1 MIITIEDI
9 PEGYH
14 WELHEGDAI
23 TYSGSAPDLT
33 RIFKDILL
41 TRHVLPES
49 LADDPDTLLNIF
61 PADL

>member
-9 PEGYH
+9 PEGYR
-14 WELHEGDAI
+14 WELHEGDAVV
-23 TYSGSAPDLT
+23 YSGCAPELE

-41 TRHVLPES
+41 TRHVLAES
-49 LADDPDTLLNIF
+49 LTDDPDTLLNIL

>member
-1 MIITIEDI
+1 MRITIEDI
-9 PEGYH
+9 PEGYR
-14 WELHEGDAI
+14 WELHEDAALV
-23 TYSGSAPDLT
+23 YSGSAPDLK
-33 RIFKDILL
+33 RIFTDILL